1 MAKKNFAEGDKAR
14 RDTNTRA
21 HIAAAA
27 EEEEPKTFE
36 DLWLMRE
43 TSNEWF
49 NGQLSYED
57 VRKGADPEVGMVDG
71 VSLHVVPCSDRVRV
85 TMKTHVISEVRSGG
99 RSLSLRIE
107 SKTVDE
113 YHSME
118 AFRDSE
124 WWDLTMEKLAG
135 GDADASWLR
144 TVDLDGEEVAD
155 KEPRWIGYGPS
166 TSVEMEVGGQYRD
179 WLGNTR
185 QGKGHDTLSIRVE
198 RMSGELCLRCGD
210 REVEGTVE
218 EIEKTMMFADRLRRI
233 GVEVEDESITVP
245 LRKGDDER

>member
-1 MAKKNFAEGDKAR
+1 MS
-14 RDTNTRA
+14 
-21 HIAAAA
+21 
-27 EEEEPKTFE
+27 EETKEPKTFE

-43 TSNEWF
+43 TSNAWF

-71 VSLHVVPCSDRVRV
+71 VSLHVVPRSDRVRV
-85 TMKTHVISEVRSGG
+85 CRNTYTICEVGGGISFSCRVEG
-99 RSLSLRIE
+99 E
-107 SKTVDE
+107 TVAE
-113 YHSME
+113 YRSME

-135 GDADASWLR
+135 GDTDASWLR
-144 TVDLDGEEVAD
+144 TVELDGEEVEAD
-155 KEPRWIGYGPS
+155 PAWIGYGPS
-166 TSVEMEVGGQYRD
+166 TSVEMEVGSQYRD

-185 QGKGHDTLSIRVE
+185 QNAGHDTLSIRVE
-198 RMSGELCLRCGD
+198 RMSGELWLRCGEH
-210 REVEGTVE
+210 EVEGTVE
-218 EIEKTMMFADRLRRI
+218 EIEKAMMFADRLRRI

>member
-1 MAKKNFAEGDKAR
+1 MSDE
-14 RDTNTRA
+14 TR
-21 HIAAAA
+21 
-27 EEEEPKTFE
+27 EPRTFE

-43 TSNEWF
+43 TSKEWF
-49 NGQLSYED
+49 DGQLRYEN
-57 VRKGADPEVGMVDG
+57 VRKGADPEVGMVE
-71 VSLHVVPCSDRVRV
+71 SMSWHVVPFSDRVNV
-85 TMKTHVISEVRSGG
+85 ELHTHVIEEVRQNGHSM
-99 RSLSLRIE
+99 SLRTKSE
-107 SKTVDE
+107 TLASYDT
-113 YHSME
+113 ME
-118 AFRDSE
+118 AFRASE
-124 WWDLTMEKLAG
+124 WWDLTMEKFAG

-155 KEPRWIGYGPS
+155 REPRWIGYGPS
-166 TSVEMEVGGQYRD
+166 TSVEMEVGSQYRD

-210 REVEGTVE
+210 HEVEGSVE
-218 EIEKTMMFADRLRRI
+218 EIEKAMMFADRLRRI